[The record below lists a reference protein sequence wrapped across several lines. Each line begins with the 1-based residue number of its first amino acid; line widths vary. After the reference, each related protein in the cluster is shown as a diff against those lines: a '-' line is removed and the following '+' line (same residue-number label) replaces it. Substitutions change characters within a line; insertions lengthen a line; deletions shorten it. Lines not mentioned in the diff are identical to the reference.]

1 MPSGGNST
9 CKDPQ
14 AGRPGPSQ
22 VPDAAPRGGE
32 QPGAGQRPRSGIEPL
47 LNLEGGV
54 KPLKSFK

>member
-22 VPDAAPRGGE
+22 GLMQLQVVGSSQEQGGG
-32 QPGAGQRPRSGIEPL
+32 PGAGIEPL
-47 LNLEGGV
+47 LNLEGRV